1 MHPLSIQSISAKII
15 SISSF
20 ALFLGACVEDVAV
33 PVDHEAIVNAYQ
45 ALEIQTRVTYN
56 NEPTEQDCGSK
67 VGNGLLFQAK
77 TINCPDGGQ
86 LIGEEYGMAGKF
98 EYSQCALNVDDNLTI
113 TVTGSSK
120 HDLYG
125 IGFQG
130 TITNLFEIELIDPSS
145 GDSLG
150 KLEMIEQTLQSN
162 CHLQPTRADQT
173 SFISVKCIDSPACD
187 STWHT
192 YSAIDTEYNEYS
204 NWKEFIYS
212 YEGETLDADHDG
224 ILNNADN
231 CLTTPNSDQLDEN
244 ANQIGDACE

>member
-1 MHPLSIQSISAKII
+1 MHSRNAQSISAKII
-15 SISSF
+15 SITSL
-20 ALFLGACVEDVAV
+20 ALFLGACVEEVAA
-33 PVDHEAIVNAYQ
+33 PIDHEAIVNAYQ
-45 ALEIQTRVTYN
+45 ELEIQTRVSYN
-56 NEPTEQDCGSK
+56 NDPQEQDCGSK
-67 VGNGLLFQAK
+67 AGNGMLFQAK
-77 TINCPDGGQ
+77 TIDCPDGGQ
-86 LIGEEYGMAGKF
+86 LMGQEYGVAGKF
-98 EYSQCALNVDDNLTI
+98 EYSQCALNVDENFTI
-113 TVTGSSK
+113 SVTGSSK
-120 HDLYG
+120 HDLA
-125 IGFQG
+125 GFQG
-130 TITNLFEIELIDPSS
+130 TITNLFEIDLIDPRS

-173 SFISVKCIDSPACD
+173 SFISLKCIDGPACD

-192 YSAIDTEYNEYS
+192 YTAIDTEYNEYS

-224 ILNNADN
+224 ILNDDDN